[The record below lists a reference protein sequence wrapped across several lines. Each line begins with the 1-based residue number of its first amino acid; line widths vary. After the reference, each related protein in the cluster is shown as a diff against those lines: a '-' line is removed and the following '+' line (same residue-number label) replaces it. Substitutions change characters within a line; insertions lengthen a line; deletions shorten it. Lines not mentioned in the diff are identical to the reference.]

1 MRTLLLPV
9 GLLLVACGAPS
20 APTPSDDPADW
31 PIDTSK
37 AWRPVLSEP
46 RWLIPGP
53 SLPAEAKPVLASNNN
68 ADLIMH
74 DGRLW
79 LGWRTAPTHFASPET
94 RLHLMSSGDLGKTW
108 RFEKT
113 LHIGADMREPLF
125 LSLGGVLRFH
135 YFEAGTDMFS
145 FEPKQEWRLTLGR
158 DGTWSEPERWSTKGH
173 ITWSLK
179 TRSSLGWR
187 TSYAGNHYNLGAP
200 SEVKLSFTKTADGV
214 TWEPVSG
221 DGVVY
226 TGGVSEA
233 AFEFDENG
241 DLWAV
246 TRNEDG
252 DATGFGSHVCFAKK
266 DDLGRWDCG
275 SKASPHRYDS
285 PKLFRHGNELFL
297 VARRNP
303 TGPFDL
309 GRDELTF
316 AQKQTSYLATYSS
329 SPKRTALY
337 RVNRERRQVE
347 WIEDLPSSGDTA
359 FPSVVRLDAHRFL
372 ISNYTSPV
380 DWDVDRSWLTGQT
393 IAAGTRIYL
402 LELTFTAD

>member
-1 MRTLLLPV
+1 MRLFLIVASLAACAPPGPV
-9 GLLLVACGAPS
+9 
-20 APTPSDDPADW
+20 TPSDDPADW
-31 PIDTSK
+31 PVDTTTT
-37 AWRPVLSEP
+37 WRPVLGEP

-53 SLPAEAKPVLASNNN
+53 AIPAGATPVLASNNN
-68 ADLIMH
+68 ADLLMH
-74 DGRLW
+74 AGRLW
-79 LGWRTAPTHFASPET
+79 LGWRTAPTHFASADT
-94 RLHLMSSGDLGKTW
+94 RLHLLSSGDLGQTW

-113 LHIGADMREPLF
+113 IHLGADMREPLF
-125 LSLGGVLRFH
+125 LSLGGTLRFH
-135 YFEAGTDMFS
+135 FFEAGTDMFS
-145 FEPKQEWRLTLGR
+145 FEPKQEWRLTLGAN
-158 DGTWSEPERWSTKGH
+158 GTFGEPERWSTPGH

-179 TRSSLGWR
+179 TRGGVAWR
-187 TSYAGNHYNLGAP
+187 TSYSGNHYNLGTP
-200 SEVKLSFTKTADGV
+200 SKLELAFTRSTDGV
-214 TWEPVSG
+214 TWEPVAG

-226 TGGVSEA
+226 RGGVSEA
-233 AFEFDENG
+233 AFEFDEAG

-252 DATGFGSHVCFAKK
+252 DTTGFGSHVCFASR
-266 DDLGRWDCG
+266 DALGSWDCG
-275 SKASPHRYDS
+275 TKSDPNRYDS
-285 PKLFRHGNELFL
+285 PKLFRHGADLFL

-303 TGPFDL
+303 AGPFDL

-316 AQKQTSYLATYSS
+316 SQKQTAYLAAYSS

-337 RVNRERRQVE
+337 RVDRAARRVVWLQ
-347 WIEDLPSSGDTA
+347 DLPSSGDTA

-402 LELTFTAD
+402 VELSFVPE